1 MARDFYEVLGIGR
14 DASDADIKKAYRSL
28 ARQYHP
34 DANPDDP
41 DAEETY
47 FVALYGRARRRQA
60 RTRKSTEPA
69 RRAVARSGIS
79 RPVKTAAGAGNAGAT
94 GESRREQ

>member
-1 MARDFYEVLGIGR
+1 MHPKNDDDEAH
-14 DASDADIKKAYRSL
+14 
-28 ARQYHP
+28 RQYEI
-34 DANPDDP
+34 AKKLLKEFEDDP